1 MATAAGGTHPTA
13 MHSCCKLK
21 SFILFCQV
29 IPDQLC
35 LKLLRNIC
43 FLLLYGEETLNV
55 HLSIEVT
62 IIFSIIEKSFF
73 KDCNNEM
80 DLVFLFD
87 SSISVGEEKF
97 RKQLEFAK
105 GVIEPLEFASGRTQ
119 VAAITYSNEAYVQW
133 QVMC

>member
-1 MATAAGGTHPTA
+1 M
-13 MHSCCKLK
+13 
-21 SFILFCQV
+21 
-29 IPDQLC
+29 
-35 LKLLRNIC
+35 
-43 FLLLYGEETLNV
+43 
-55 HLSIEVT
+55 
-62 IIFSIIEKSFF
+62 
-73 KDCNNEM
+73 
-80 DLVFLFD
+80 FLFD

>member
-1 MATAAGGTHPTA
+1 M
-13 MHSCCKLK
+13 
-21 SFILFCQV
+21 
-29 IPDQLC
+29 
-35 LKLLRNIC
+35 NIC
-43 FLLLYGEETLNV
+43 FLLLDGEVTLNV
-55 HLSIEVT
+55 HLPKEVT
-62 IIFSIIEKSFF
+62 IMFAIIDESFF

>member
-1 MATAAGGTHPTA
+1 MFA
-13 MHSCCKLK
+13 
-21 SFILFCQV
+21 
-29 IPDQLC
+29 
-35 LKLLRNIC
+35 
-43 FLLLYGEETLNV
+43 
-55 HLSIEVT
+55 
-62 IIFSIIEKSFF
+62 IIDESFF